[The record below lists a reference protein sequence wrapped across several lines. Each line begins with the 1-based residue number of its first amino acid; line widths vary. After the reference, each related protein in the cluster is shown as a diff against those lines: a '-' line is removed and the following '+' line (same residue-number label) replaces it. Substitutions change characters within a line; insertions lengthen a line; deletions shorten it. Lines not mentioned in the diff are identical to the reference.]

1 MCGVLFVP
9 RIASHRLGDDP
20 RPGQFSKMSQTQ
32 SMSQSLGGE
41 PTSLGSELRS
51 AIQLYKEQLAGM
63 QELIEGDPENQQEA
77 LAVSR

>member
-1 MCGVLFVP
+1 
-9 RIASHRLGDDP
+9 
-20 RPGQFSKMSQTQ
+20 MSQTQ
-32 SMSQSLGGE
+32 SMSQSQGGE
-41 PTSLGSELRS
+41 PTSLESELRS